1 MQSILQNQLNFAGNI
16 PRQPVP
22 NTDILGQ
29 LNTFQQSNMI
39 TGNQP
44 NGIAQTTFIRDSR
57 NMPSVVTLNGQRQ
70 NPIFNSLDNQIN
82 SGPLGSNINSG
93 PLGSNVNSGP
103 LGSNI
108 NSGPLGSNI
117 NSSPIGQPENMNTG
131 SRTNTG
137 PLDNNINSGPGL
149 GPTGQP
155 QNSNSANDIQVVVEN
170 QDQRPPNNN
179 IPNSAT
185 PQGAGVQT
193 DFGGNIL
200 QPEPT
205 GEINSTFS
213 QLFGSPFGFPSTSAS
228 FWTGSPTSSSSFSL
242 PGQTP
247 LAESNPPPIGASTN
261 MIPGTTSWNPFMTGS
276 GLLSTADTNSATN
289 MVGDAFANSNSG
301 PLVSNGFTGGTAEPF
316 GSSQPVN
323 TGNTLSTGSSFTEN
337 IMPTSGESIT
347 TSPPAVSFLYV
358 HYLSIGYRSY
368 IAIIKE
374 LSGNE
379 RSK

>member
-1 MQSILQNQLNFAGNI
+1 MQSILQNQLNFAGSI

-70 NPIFNSLDNQIN
+70 NPTINSLDNQIN
-82 SGPLGSNINSG
+82 SGPLGSNLNSG
-93 PLGSNVNSGP
+93 PLGSNLNSGP

-108 NSGPLGSNI
+108 NSGPRGSNINSGPMGNNINSGPLGSNI
-117 NSSPIGQPENMNTG
+117 NSGPIGQPEIMNTG

-137 PLDNNINSGPGL
+137 PLDNTLNSGLAL

-155 QNSNSANDIQVVVEN
+155 QSTNSANDINVVVVN

-179 IPNSAT
+179 IPDSAT
-185 PQGAGVQT
+185 PKGTGVQT

-228 FWTGSPTSSSSFSL
+228 FWTGSPSSSSSFSL

-276 GLLSTADTNSATN
+276 GPLSTADTTSATN
-289 MVGDAFANSNSG
+289 MIGDAFPDSNSG
-301 PLVSNGFTGGTAEPF
+301 PLVSNGF
-316 GSSQPVN
+316 GSSQP
-323 TGNTLSTGSSFTEN
+323 GNALSTGSSFTEN
-337 IMPTSGESIT
+337 IVPTSGESIT
-347 TSPPAVSFLYV
+347 TLPPAVSFLFV
-358 HYLSIGYRSY
+358 HYLSTDYV
-368 IAIIKE
+368 
-374 LSGNE
+374 
-379 RSK
+379 

>member
-44 NGIAQTTFIRDSR
+44 NGIAQTNFIRDSR

-70 NPIFNSLDNQIN
+70 NPLLNSLDNQIN

-93 PLGSNVNSGP
+93 PLGSNINSGP

-108 NSGPLGSNI
+108 NSGP
-117 NSSPIGQPENMNTG
+117 IGQSENTNTD

-137 PLDNNINSGPGL
+137 PLDNNINSGPAL

-155 QNSNSANDIQVVVEN
+155 QNVNPANDIQVVVVN

-185 PQGAGVQT
+185 PQGTGVQT

-228 FWTGSPTSSSSFSL
+228 FWTGSPSSGSSFSL

-276 GLLSTADTNSATN
+276 GPLSTADTNSATN
-289 MVGDAFANSNSG
+289 MIGDVFPNSNSS
-301 PLVSNGFTGGTAEPF
+301 PLVSNAFTGGAGDTF

-323 TGNTLSTGSSFTEN
+323 TGNALSTGSSFTEN
-337 IMPTSGESIT
+337 IIPTSGESIT
-347 TSPPAVSFLYV
+347 TSPPAVSFLCV
-358 HYLSIGYRSY
+358 HYLSICY
-368 IAIIKE
+368 I
-374 LSGNE
+374 LQL
-379 RSK
+379 

>member
-1 MQSILQNQLNFAGNI
+1 MQSILQNQLNFAGNM

-44 NGIAQTTFIRDSR
+44 NGLPQTTFIRDSR
-57 NMPSVVTLNGQRQ
+57 NMPSVVTRNGQRQ
-70 NPIFNSLDNQIN
+70 NPILNSLDNQIN

-93 PLGSNVNSGP
+93 PLGSNTNSG
-103 LGSNI
+103 
-108 NSGPLGSNI
+108 
-117 NSSPIGQPENMNTG
+117 PIGQPENMNAG

-137 PLDNNINSGPGL
+137 PLDNNINSGPVL

-155 QNSNSANDIQVVVEN
+155 QNSNSANDIQVVVVN

-228 FWTGSPTSSSSFSL
+228 FWTGSPSSSSSFSL

-276 GLLSTADTNSATN
+276 GPLSTADTNSATN
-289 MVGDAFANSNSG
+289 MVGDTFANSNSG
-301 PLVSNGFTGGTAEPF
+301 PLVSNGFTGGTVDTI

-323 TGNTLSTGSSFTEN
+323 TGNALSTGSSFTEN
-337 IMPTSGESIT
+337 IVPTSGESIT
-347 TSPPAVSFLYV
+347 TSPPAVSFCV
-358 HYLSIGYRSY
+358 Y
-368 IAIIKE
+368 IT
-374 LSGNE
+374 
-379 RSK
+379 